1 MKPGIDARVGH
12 CGKVSG
18 ASKVGFSQLYVN
30 EERENA
36 SVGQS
41 DWFSRFDNFKMEEQ
55 LIVCVSAHPI
65 LYNTSLFD
73 YRDVNKKND
82 AWRRVAE
89 VVGVPGV
96 YFVLL

>member
-1 MKPGIDARVGH
+1 MLIY
-12 CGKVSG
+12 SG

-41 DWFSRFDNFKMEEQ
+41 DWFSRFDNFKIEEQ

-65 LYNTSLFD
+65 LFNTSQFD
-73 YRDVNKKND
+73 YRDVNLKK
-82 AWRRVAE
+82 
-89 VVGVPGV
+89 
-96 YFVLL
+96 

>member
-1 MKPGIDARVGH
+1 MLIY
-12 CGKVSG
+12 SG

-65 LYNTSLFD
+65 LYTTSLFD
-73 YRDVNKKND
+73 YREKIM
-82 AWRRVAE
+82 
-89 VVGVPGV
+89 PGAGLPRLSASLV
-96 YFVLL
+96 FILYFCNSVSSHFLLC

>member
-1 MKPGIDARVGH
+1 
-12 CGKVSG
+12 
-18 ASKVGFSQLYVN
+18 
-30 EERENA
+30 
-36 SVGQS
+36 
-41 DWFSRFDNFKMEEQ
+41 MEEK

-65 LYNTSLFD
+65 GLLYNTSLFD